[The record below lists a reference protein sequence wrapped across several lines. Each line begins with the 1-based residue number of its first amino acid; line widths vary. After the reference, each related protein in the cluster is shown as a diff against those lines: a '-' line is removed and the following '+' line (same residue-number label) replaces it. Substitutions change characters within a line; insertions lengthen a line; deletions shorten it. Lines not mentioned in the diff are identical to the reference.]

1 MKIQR
6 QTSVGLLSLGSLLVF
21 LSGCGVAGST
31 SSGMSPNGC
40 IPSFVSDGDCD
51 GLNNNEECGYDGGDC
66 CECTC
71 ISRMDVTCG
80 ENAGYDCVDPS
91 SSCEEVELVEA
102 GTKTSIS
109 TTANAFDERAGAASG
124 MSGCQLNG
132 CEPGLTRD
140 GVTAADAESRWSCA
154 AKLVPGEL
162 PCAIDFVFEDP
173 QDIVDVE
180 IAFYKGDD
188 RTRTVEAT
196 INGEVIG
203 EFGSSPGSLFN
214 ALGIQGVGVE
224 TLTLK
229 AVGLGANDWLS
240 FTEVRFLV
248 EA

>member
-1 MKIQR
+1 
-6 QTSVGLLSLGSLLVF
+6 
-21 LSGCGVAGST
+21 
-31 SSGMSPNGC
+31 
-40 IPSFVSDGDCD
+40 
-51 GLNNNEECGYDGGDC
+51 
-66 CECTC
+66 
-71 ISRMDVTCG
+71 MDVTCG
-80 ENAGYDCVDPS
+80 ETAGYDCVDPS

-188 RTRTVEAT
+188 RTRTVEVGWR
-196 INGEVIG
+196 NDSCLLFVIR
-203 EFGSSPGSLFN
+203 F
-214 ALGIQGVGVE
+214 Q
-224 TLTLK
+224 T
-229 AVGLGANDWLS
+229 GLGGYIFVFFS
-240 FTEVRFLV
+240 RRRMG
-248 EA
+248 